1 MNGLYFTFIKRTL
14 PLKQLAMMLI
24 LSAFAVTAGI
34 KLYNNISK
42 DVKVIDNGKPIV
54 VKTMGTSVEQ
64 ALERL
69 GITIRPADYISM
81 PLGASLDNDSMNVIN
96 IKRAVP
102 VSIMIDGQLREV
114 WSYKD
119 TVEEVIGE
127 NGIVLNPLDRY
138 EGLSATSQVSADM
151 VIRVVRVSEEIT
163 AEKVDIPYT
172 VVEKPNNTMNDGETK
187 TIVNGEN
194 GVREKYYKITY
205 EDGKPVD
212 RLFVN
217 EDVVKAPVDQVV
229 EFGTVMNF
237 RNSRGDLVRYS
248 NVMEMRAT
256 AYTSSYEDTG
266 KYPDHPAFGVTY
278 TGLRA
283 REGVIAVDPK
293 VIPLGTK
300 LYVEIPGSAPD
311 YGFAI
316 AGDIGSAIKGKN
328 IDLYFDTPAQ
338 VRQWGRRKVVVYI
351 LNEQNDSRW
360 KDNVEP
366 CK

>member
-34 KLYNNISK
+34 KLYNNISN

-69 GITIRPADYISM
+69 GISIKPADYISM

-127 NGIVLNPLDRY
+127 NGIILDPLDRY
-138 EGLSATSQVSADM
+138 EGLTPTSQVSADM
-151 VIRVVRVSEEIT
+151 VIRVVRVDEEII
-163 AEKVDIPYT
+163 AEKTDIPFT
-172 VVEKPNNTMNDGETK
+172 VVEKPNNTMNDGDNK
-187 TIVNGEN
+187 IVVNGEN
-194 GVREKYYKITY
+194 GTREKYYKITY

-229 EFGTVMNF
+229 EYGTVMNF
-237 RNSRGDLVRYS
+237 RNSRGELVRYS
-248 NVMEMRAT
+248 NVLDMRAT
-256 AYTSSYEDTG
+256 AYTSSFEDTG
-266 KYPDHPAFGVTY
+266 KHPDHPAFGITY
-278 TGLRA
+278 TGMKA

-328 IDLYFDTPAQ
+328 IDLYFDTLSE
-338 VRQWGRRKVVVYI
+338 VYRWGRRKVVVYI
-351 LNEQNDSRW
+351 LNEQSDSRW